1 MATITG
7 PSGRTFDSLPIDNSA
22 GLPQSFSILL
32 NGVTYFFRMYVNTPA
47 ASLPAADAI
56 LTLPRENVFI
66 TVSVDSQP
74 AGGDRTTIF
83 LRKIVPGL
91 EYLAGPLALYFPQ
104 QQVAVANLNGQGN
117 FGTNV
122 TGGVALQ

>member
-7 PSGRTFDSLPIDNSA
+7 PSGRTFDPLPIDNSA
-22 GLPQSFSILL
+22 GLPQSFSMLL
-32 NGVTYFFRMYVNTPA
+32 NGVTYFFSMYMNIPA
-47 ASLPAADAI
+47 ALLPAPGAI
-56 LTLPRENVFI
+56 LNLPQENIFI

-83 LRKIVPGL
+83 LRKIVPSL
-91 EYLAGPLALYFPQ
+91 EYAAGPLVIYFPQ

-122 TGGVALQ
+122 IGGVALQ

>member
-7 PSGRTFDSLPIDNSA
+7 PSGRTFDTLPIDNTA

-32 NGVTYFFRMYVNTPA
+32 NGVTYYFSLYVNIPA
-47 ASLPAADAI
+47 ASLPAPGAI
-56 LTLPRENVFI
+56 LSLPQENIFI

-83 LRKIVPGL
+83 LRKIVPSL
-91 EYLAGPLALYFPQ
+91 EYMPGPLVLCFPQ
-104 QQVAVANLNGQGN
+104 QQVAAANLNGQGN
-117 FGTNV
+117 FGTTIV
-122 TGGVALQ
+122 GGVALQ